1 MTTALRTTTTTTAVA
16 LALAA
21 GAAQAQE
28 TVTVGFAA
36 GLTGYLAFYDG
47 MVMQGAEMAVD
58 EINAAG
64 GVLDGRY
71 TLALSVKDMRSET
84 PAAVIA
90 ARDLVA
96 EGVRALL
103 VPCDVDP
110 AIAAGQIGQ
119 QAGIPM
125 IAACA
130 STPTLPG
137 LVGDYLFNL
146 KTADN
151 LQAAVLAEYAR
162 AQGYETAYILLS
174 PDTPYTDLL
183 PRYFAQAFESLGG
196 RVAAIDTYAFDQ
208 QDFSV
213 EATRIAALDPQPDV
227 IMTAAYEPHF
237 PAFIQQLRNAGVTA
251 PVLGSDGIDS
261 PTTLGI
267 GPAADGVV
275 FSMAGFPVEGG
286 TLAAFYDAYEARY
299 GEDLPFA
306 FSATGY
312 EAVKLLAA
320 AIETAGSIEGA
331 AIRDAL
337 DAVVDFPGV
346 TGTTIT
352 YAGQNRVAL
361 RDVTLV
367 EVRDGEQHFVL
378 QARPA
383 PETTPKP

>member
-1 MTTALRTTTTTTAVA
+1 MRTTGYTAISAIA
-16 LALAA
+16 LALAMGA

-28 TVTVGFAA
+28 TLKIGFNA

-47 MVMQGAEMAVD
+47 MVRQGAEMAID
-58 EINAAG
+58 EINEAG
-64 GVLDGRY
+64 GLLDGQY
-71 TLALSVKDMRSET
+71 KLELSVKDMRSES

-90 ARDLVA
+90 ARELIG
-96 EGVRALL
+96 EGVKVML

-110 AIAAGQIGQ
+110 SISAGQLGQ
-119 QAGIPM
+119 EAQVVM

-137 LVGDYLFNL
+137 LVGDYMFNL

-151 LQAAVLAEYAR
+151 LQAAGLAEYAVE
-162 AQGYETAYILLS
+162 QGYETAYVFLS

-183 PRYFAQAFESLGG
+183 PRYFASVFEKLGG
-196 RVAAIDTYAFDQ
+196 TVVETGTYAFDQ

-213 EATRIAALDPQPDV
+213 EVTRIANLDPQPDV
-227 IMTAAYEPHF
+227 IMTSAYEPHF
-237 PAFIQQLRNAGVTA
+237 PTFIQQLRGAGVTA

-261 PTTLGI
+261 PTTFGI
-267 GPAADGVV
+267 GAAADGVV
-275 FSMAGFPVEGG
+275 FSMAGFPEAGS
-286 TLAAFYDAYEARY
+286 TLEAFYDAYEERY

-312 EAVKLLAA
+312 EAIKLVAA
-320 AIETAGSIEGA
+320 AVEAAGSIEGP

-337 DAVVDFPGV
+337 DAIEGFEGV

-361 RDVTLV
+361 RAVSYV
-367 EVRDGEQHFVL
+367 QVQDGQQVFL
-378 QARPA
+378 GQSLPA
-383 PETTPKP
+383 AENIPQP